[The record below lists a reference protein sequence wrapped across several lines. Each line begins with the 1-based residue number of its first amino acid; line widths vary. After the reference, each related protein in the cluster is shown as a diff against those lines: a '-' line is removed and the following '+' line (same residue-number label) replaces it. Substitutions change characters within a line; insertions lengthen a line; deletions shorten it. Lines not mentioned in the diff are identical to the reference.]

1 MPTNEVKLGTGLA
14 TGMFFHAPAG
24 TALPAYPSA
33 ELAEAWEEVGFVA
46 QDGITWHHGRSG
58 EVLKDWSNT
67 IRRVLESSDDK
78 TIAVPIISTT
88 AEVLKTIFGAA
99 NVEETAADTTHG
111 NLLKVA
117 SAAGIMSGE
126 EAFLFLMKDGDDMIA
141 IGTTSGFISALD
153 DITFAPGSPITWNA
167 TVNMSNWTMI
177 LDDGQVTASTGG
189 GGDGNAN
196 QGATQGQSRQSGQTG
211 SP

>member
-1 MPTNEVKLGTGLA
+1 MASYDVNLGAGLA

-88 AEVLKTIFGAA
+88 EEVLKTIFGAGNVDAEAA
-99 NVEETAADTTHG
+99 NTTHG

-117 SAAGIMSGE
+117 SADGIMSGE

-189 GGDGNAN
+189 GGDANAN
-196 QGATQGQSRQSGQTG
+196 QGATQGQTG

>member
-1 MPTNEVKLGTGLA
+1 MPTNEVKLGAGLA

-88 AEVLKTIFGAA
+88 EEVLKTIFGAG
-99 NVEETAADTTHG
+99 NVEATAADTTHG

-126 EAFLFLMKDGDDMIA
+126 EAFLFLMKDGDARVVIVVPNGQITEVGDVTFVSNNA
-141 IGTTSGFISALD
+141 IGWQVTLSTYPDSDGNSIY
-153 DITFAPGSPITWNA
+153 IMT
-167 TVNMSNWTMI
+167 
-177 LDDGQVTASTGG
+177 DDGVVS
-189 GGDGNAN
+189 
-196 QGATQGQSRQSGQTG
+196 
-211 SP
+211 